1 MQNIEKISSSS
12 HEEIINEIEFNISTK
27 IEQII
32 SELIDGQTDLLK
44 KMSYIVCGDCTDMK
58 VYEIESFLLKD
69 ELSRLEDYQLAALWL
84 GIEENA
90 QDYFIEDNYGLID
103 ELDIFNDVYSKI
115 DFYEISGHSQE
126 DFLKLLDKQCWLET
140 KIQESNIFYSKLEDE
155 VLSKI
160 EYFDAFSILVPDFV
174 TSFEEIQF
182 FHIYGKDVESL
193 TIEEYKKHLLYKL
206 TYLISKNNINQEF
219 FSDVTIYIESF
230 EDYDENS
237 EFYKHLPPIY
247 FAKKIMNSE
256 KFLFSLGEFAE
267 PTINFT
273 NLDSSQ
279 MIEVLLEY
287 SDNLSDAVDS
297 VLKTDIRDVLNYDS
311 DAWNKFTYDNSEQRY
326 DHDLSRFLQC
336 TYTFEQNTNE
346 TTRLAIY
353 NRLKEELEDEHNTIK
368 SSIEAFLRDNFSEY
382 EKMKDVKLQ
391 QENLETIED
400 INNLHTSDELFFS
413 PMLDSI
419 KSKAYYV
426 RKNIKTIFYY
436 SFWIVLLGTFIG
448 YSMHLNKIHA
458 AEAEAFERKNKQ
470 IQQELNSSIQQSVV
484 KFNAE
489 TDWVQKLNKDDSRYV
504 DIPVLTYDLER
515 VWITEKPILFTGK
528 ISDIKIKNES
538 EYIVII
544 SRDFLVNKTNFQT
557 DIELSVTA
565 SKDGIDSFIK
575 IYDAIGEYS
584 FDKGV
589 AVIAKINS
597 VTTQYLLDKDNNK
610 NEVKTGNGKML
621 DIQFMGSHTD
631 MWDN

>member
-12 HEEIINEIEFNISTK
+12 PEVIIDDIEFNVSSK

-32 SELIDGQTDLLK
+32 SELVDGRTDFLK
-44 KMSYIVCGDCTDMK
+44 KMSYIVCGDPTDMK

-90 QDYFIEDNYGLID
+90 QDYFIEDNYDLID

-182 FHIYGKDVESL
+182 YYIYGKDFESL

-219 FSDVTIYIESF
+219 FSDVAIYIKSF
-230 EDYDENS
+230 EDYYENS
-237 EFYKHLPPIY
+237 EFYKRLPPIY

-297 VLKTDIRDVLNYDS
+297 VLETDIVDILNFDS
-311 DAWNKFTYDNSEQRY
+311 DAWNKFIYDSSEQRY
-326 DHDLSRFLQC
+326 DHDLSRFLQY
-336 TYTFEQNTNE
+336 TYTFEENTDK
-346 TTRLAIY
+346 TSRLVIY
-353 NRLKEELEDEHNTIK
+353 NRLKEELRDEHNTVR
-368 SSIEAFLRDNFSEY
+368 SSIETFLRDNFSKY
-382 EKMKDVKLQ
+382 QKL
-391 QENLETIED
+391 ENLKKEPENVGTVQED
-400 INNLHTSDELFFS
+400 IRQVSISDIFFFFS
-413 PMLDSI
+413 TFNYI
-419 KSKAYYV
+419 KN
-426 RKNIKTIFYY
+426 NIKKILQF
-436 SFWIVLLGTFIG
+436 SFWIVAILGYIG
-448 YSMHLNKIHA
+448 YTIYQNVLDAEEEKIYTIK
-458 AEAEAFERKNKQ
+458 EQKIKQ
-470 IQQELNSSIQQSVV
+470 DINASIQQSVI
-484 KFNAE
+484 KFNAT
-489 TDWVQKLNKDDSRYV
+489 TDWVAKLNKDDSRYV

-528 ISDIKIKNES
+528 ISDIKIKNQK
-538 EYIVII
+538 EYTVVI
-544 SRDFLVNKTNFQT
+544 SRDLFVNKTNFPT
-557 DIELSVTA
+557 DIELAVTA
-565 SKDGIDSFIK
+565 SRDEIDSFVK
-575 IYDAIGEYS
+575 IHDAIGEYN

-610 NEVKTGNGKML
+610 DEVKTGNGKML